1 MTTDERRAI
10 AFVALLLVLAAGA
23 RLVRRDPPVEWPG
36 DAAANVDSLEAAARA
51 RLEEAERR
59 SRPLAPGERIDPNTA
74 PEEELDRLPGVG
86 PGLARR
92 IVATREEGGPF
103 RSLEDLMRV
112 QGIGPS
118 TLRRLAPHLALSLGS
133 GSRSGLSTSARL
145 EFPPGGA
152 DTTDRVAGAPEARI
166 RAGRAGAGQTAGRI
180 RTERPGSQ
188 PHGPAVAS
196 GPIDLNRAT
205 AAELEALPGIGPA
218 LAARIVAYRD
228 SAGGFRDIGE
238 LARVRGIGAATLER
252 LRPLVYVRP

>member
-1 MTTDERRAI
+1 MTADERRAI

-36 DAAANVDSLEAAARA
+36 DAAAIADSLEAAARA

-59 SRPLAPGERIDPNTA
+59 SRPLEPGERIDPNSA

-92 IVATREEGGPF
+92 IVAAREAGGPF

-118 TLRRLAPHLALSLGS
+118 TLRRLAPHLELPSGGPARPGPGAPAL
-133 GSRSGLSTSARL
+133 L

-152 DTTDRVAGAPEARI
+152 DTRDRVAGALEPRD
-166 RAGRAGAGQTAGRI
+166 RAGRAGAGRI

-188 PHGPAVAS
+188 PRGFAPAH